1 VVNLVHGLG
10 EHSGRYAHVAKVLNN
25 AGYHLASFD
34 LRGHGLSEGKR
45 GHANGFD
52 QLYDDI
58 DAFITEINHKFTFRQ
73 APFLYGHSLG
83 GSLVINF
90 AMNRNPNFSG
100 VIATA
105 PALATAFKPPKIQQ
119 LMAKVL
125 ANVVPAVTVSNS
137 LAVNHLSHDQAIVNA
152 YQNDALVHDKISVKL
167 ATELF
172 EKGQN
177 ALAKAGNWQLPL
189 LLMHGTDDRI
199 TSHQASQA
207 FKDKANGKVELILWE
222 DFYHEIHNDFGQEE
236 VLQKMVDWMD
246 KIQS

>member
-1 VVNLVHGLG
+1 VVNFVHGLG

-25 AGYHLASFD
+25 AGYHFAAFD

-45 GHANGFD
+45 GHASGFD

-73 APFLYGHSLG
+73 APFLYGHSMG

-90 AMNRNPNFSG
+90 SLNRNPSLSG

-105 PALATAFKPPKIQQ
+105 PSLATAFKPPKFQQ
-119 LMAKVL
+119 FMAKVL
-125 ANVVPAVTVSNS
+125 ANIVPVMTVSNS
-137 LAVNHLSHDQAIVNA
+137 LAANHLSHDQAIVSA
-152 YQNDALVHDKISVKL
+152 YQNDVLVHDKISVKL
-167 ATELF
+167 ATELL
-172 EKGQN
+172 EKGQD
-177 ALAKAGNWQLPL
+177 ALSKAGNWQLPL

-199 TSHQASQA
+199 TSHHASQA
-207 FKDKANGKVELILWE
+207 FKERADGNVELILWE

-236 VLQKMVDWMD
+236 VLQKLVDWMD
-246 KIQS
+246 NIQS